1 MNKKWL
7 KLSIVVLVVG
17 VIGVSAVA
25 AHPPGP
31 GGGWGMGGGFADSP
45 IAIAAEQLGMEPD
58 ALLTELQAGKTVAEL
73 AEANGVSLDSI
84 VDAVVAAHS
93 ERLATA
99 VENGRITQEQADER
113 LATMTEHLT
122 ERLSQPFEAG
132 QGFGGRG
139 FGGRGEGGPGRGH
152 HFGPMGPGQGSQ
164 NGNGN
169 STPPEATVTPAA

>member
-7 KLSIVVLVVG
+7 KLSIVFLIVG
-17 VIGVSAVA
+17 VLGVGAVA

-31 GGGWGMGGGFADSP
+31 GGLGLGGPEDSP

-73 AEANGVSLDSI
+73 AEANGISLDAI
-84 VDAVVAAHS
+84 VDAVVTAHS

-99 VENGRITQEQADER
+99 VENGRITQEEADAR
-113 LATMTEHLT
+113 LETLRTDLT

-139 FGGRGEGGPGRGH
+139 FGGRGGMGEGGGRGH
-152 HFGPMGPGQGSQ
+152 HFGPMGPGMGFQ
-164 NGNGN
+164 NGDN
-169 STPPEATVTPAA
+169 TTTPEATVTPAA

>member
-25 AHPPGP
+25 AHPQGP
-31 GGGWGMGGGFADSP
+31 GGMFGLGGPENSA
-45 IAIAAEQLGMEPD
+45 IAIAAEQLGLEPAD
-58 ALLTELQAGKTVAEL
+58 LLAELQAGKTIAEL
-73 AEANGVSLDSI
+73 AEAQGVSLDSI
-84 VDAVVAAHS
+84 VEAIVAAHS

-99 VENGRITQEQADER
+99 VENGRITQEQADAM
-113 LATMTEHLT
+113 LATMTENLT
-122 ERLSQPFEAG
+122 ARLSQPFESG

-139 FGGRGEGGPGRGH
+139 FGGPGRGN
-152 HFGPMGPGQGSQ
+152 HFGPMGPGMGFQ

-169 STPPEATVTPAA
+169 SSTPEATETPST